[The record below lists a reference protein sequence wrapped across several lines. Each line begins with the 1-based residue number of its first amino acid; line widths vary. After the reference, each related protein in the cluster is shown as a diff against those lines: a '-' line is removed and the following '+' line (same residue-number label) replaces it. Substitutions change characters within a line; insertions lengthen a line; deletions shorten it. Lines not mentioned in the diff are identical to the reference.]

1 VAPSPVIKSPAKV
14 MKPGDEKPQDRVE
27 DAAESQRI
35 KKDNNLKMA
44 QHKQWLE
51 SVK

>member
-1 VAPSPVIKSPAKV
+1 MDKSPAKEDRSA
-14 MKPGDEKPQDRVE
+14 DEKPKEEVE
-27 DAAESQRI
+27 DAAESQR
-35 KKDNNLKMA
+35 NLKVA